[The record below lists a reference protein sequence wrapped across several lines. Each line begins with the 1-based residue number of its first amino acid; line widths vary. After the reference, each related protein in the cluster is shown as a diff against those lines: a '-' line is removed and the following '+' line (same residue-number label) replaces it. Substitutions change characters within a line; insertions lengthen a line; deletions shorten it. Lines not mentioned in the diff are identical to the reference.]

1 MKTIQIDYYTGTG
14 GSQFIAEKLAETLKN
29 KDNSVVVNRIFRADI
44 TATKTLNADYYVLI
58 FPVHGFNPPKL
69 IFEWANHLR
78 ANGCK
83 TAIISVAGAGNAVTN
98 SACRYKTRKLLK
110 KGGFNVI
117 YQDMVRMP
125 NSWKNVPEKP
135 KYTRLLSKLPTKIE
149 HIAQAINTEKK
160 GRKLIYWI
168 DYLLTA
174 IGRTTQ
180 GSTYKFGAGIQVSD
194 ACISCKLC
202 AKNCCSSNIA
212 MSENLPK
219 FANQCDMCLGCVYNC
234 PKKAL
239 LPTWG
244 AFQVDKKG
252 YDLQAM
258 LRDTN
263 VA

>member
-1 MKTIQIDYYTGTG
+1 MKNIRIDYYTGTG
-14 GSQFIAEKLAETLKN
+14 GSQFIAERLAEKLNAEGNTA
-29 KDNSVVVNRIFRADI
+29 VVNRIYRADI
-44 TATKTLNADYYVLI
+44 QGVKALDVDYYVLV

-69 IFEWANHLR
+69 IFEWAKHLT
-78 ANGCK
+78 ANRCK
-83 TAIISVAGAGNAVTN
+83 AAIISVAGAGNAVTN

-110 KGGFNVI
+110 KGGFDVI

-149 HIAQAINTEKK
+149 QIAQTINSEKR

-194 ACISCKLC
+194 ACISCKRC
-202 AKNCCSSNIA
+202 AKNCCSSNIE

-219 FANQCDMCLGCVYNC
+219 FSNQCDMCLGCVYNC
-234 PKKAL
+234 PKSAL
-239 LPTWG
+239 HPTWG

-252 YDLQAM
+252 YDLRAM
-258 LRDTN
+258 LRDSN
-263 VA
+263 VN